1 MSLSG
6 LNLKALAI
14 TSAVVAVAAVLV
26 VLARPKPIESAVL
39 GGEWQCSRSFVLTTC
54 AQRMQQ
60 ASPGPEVP
68 NKVALRAPRV

>member
-1 MSLSG
+1 MSFSG